1 MPGKFHEQKSLAG
14 YSPQGCKR
22 VRRDWATEHAEDNS
36 MKIGNTGL
44 DQNIDDSEAME
55 LDKITKEKREG
66 EKEKWPIIEP

>member
-1 MPGKFHEQKSLAG
+1 
-14 YSPQGCKR
+14 
-22 VRRDWATEHAEDNS
+22 

-66 EKEKWPIIEP
+66 EKEK